1 MELIL
6 SAQEE
11 RLLEEILEEKD
22 LSLQREIA
30 RTDHREFKQTLRNN
44 EQLIESMLARLRVDV
59 AAKAS

>member
-44 EQLIESMLARLRVDV
+44 EQFIESMLARLRVDI

>member
-1 MELIL
+1 MELTL
-6 SAQEE
+6 STQEE
-11 RLLEEILEEKD
+11 RLLEEILEEKY

-44 EQLIESMLARLRVDV
+44 EQLIGSVLARLRVDV

>member
-1 MELIL
+1 MELTL
-6 SAQEE
+6 STQEE
-11 RLLEEILEEKD
+11 RLLEEILEEKS